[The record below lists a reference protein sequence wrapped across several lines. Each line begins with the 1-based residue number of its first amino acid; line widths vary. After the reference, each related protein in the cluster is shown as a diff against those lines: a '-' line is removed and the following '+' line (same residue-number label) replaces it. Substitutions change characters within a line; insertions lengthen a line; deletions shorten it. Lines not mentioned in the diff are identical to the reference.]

1 MVGQIIKISAYMPRL
16 RRVVMS
22 RCLGWILS
30 ETSGPILTSLP
41 VALDPRLVPI
51 TSSWCIVTSFDR
63 ILALI

>member
-1 MVGQIIKISAYMPRL
+1 VLACRASGALQILSALVR
-16 RRVVMS
+16 
-22 RCLGWILS
+22 ILS
-30 ETSGPILTSLP
+30 EIFGPILISLP